1 MNKQRESGIF
11 ELDVK
16 PYKSC
21 KSFIIIRSL
30 KFVYNYP
37 LKEKNVESEL
47 WRSGRDENIWG
58 GN

>member
-47 WRSGRDENIWG
+47 
-58 GN
+58 